1 MKTQIDSVMPRWR
14 KDGTGFLFCFAAAA
28 SLWIF
33 GAGDVCGEGGGAGG
47 ADAGGL
53 SGVAQK
59 EVLQRQARVRR
70 AQDLV
75 QEADFEYREKN
86 YSKAIGLY
94 VTAFQNLDSSPAS
107 ASLREGVFQR
117 YQAAVVK
124 YARQLVD
131 EGHFE
136 EAEKVL
142 VQAMN
147 AARDSGMKAG
157 LISPDLRKLLGQV
170 RDDDHFNKARTP
182 MLIKDAAEVA
192 QLLKVAQGHADL
204 GRFDE
209 ANKTYAQVLAV
220 DPYNEAARRGME
232 QVDRLATNYY
242 KASRNH
248 TRADRLQQVAA
259 EWELPVPHKVS
270 LAGLIDNPDDIGM
283 GSQAAVIQNKLVSIV
298 IPNIEFEG
306 ARLIDVVEFLIRKS
320 QELDVSE
327 PDPAKKGVN
336 IVVDSGTGPAANDQ
350 PVDIKLANVPLGEV
364 LRYISSRVGLKPR
377 VEAYAVL
384 LVPLSDA
391 EDAAM
396 VTRRFQ
402 VPPGFIRGGG
412 EGGGEAPASDP
423 FAEPAAGGGGGT
435 LVKRV
440 TAKDFLIQNGITFP
454 EGAIAQFIPSTS
466 TLLVRNTPAS
476 IQLIE
481 SMVIGA
487 RGEGAKVIKIDFRM
501 ISVSEADLNV
511 LGFDWLLGAANVP
524 GSNRAFF
531 SGGTQGDA
539 NPIPPSEY
547 PFVPPGSMF
556 PVGRNPVTAGNRT
569 GNVKTTL
576 SIDDVLESNTP
587 SAAGTDITNA
597 PGVFAVAGVF
607 TDPQFQMVIRALDQ
621 QKGTDRLVGTSV
633 VTRSGDK
640 AVIKQTREFI
650 YPTEYDPPEIPN
662 QIGIGAGM
670 VPVTPANPTAFETR
684 ELGNVLEVEP
694 TLGADNITVGLNII
708 TDISDFIG
716 FINYGVPIYS
726 GAGVSGTPRLL
737 TDNRIVQPVFEAIK
751 ETTSVTV
758 WDGQTVAIGGLMG
771 EIITKVEDKTPVLG
785 DLPGVGRLFRSSVD
799 DRSRKAIIMFVS
811 VRVLDP
817 SGAPLNK
824 SVASSR

>member
-1 MKTQIDSVMPRWR
+1 M
-14 KDGTGFLFCFAAAA
+14 
-28 SLWIF
+28 
-33 GAGDVCGEGGGAGG
+33 
-47 ADAGGL
+47 
-53 SGVAQK
+53 AQK
-59 EVLQRQARVRR
+59 EVLQRQGRVRR

-75 QEADFEYREKN
+75 QEADFAYREKDF
-86 YSKAIGLY
+86 SKAIGLY
-94 VTAFQNLDSSPAS
+94 VTAFQNLDPSPAS

-147 AARDSGMKAG
+147 AARDSGLKAG

-182 MLIKDAAEVA
+182 MLIKDAAEVG

-232 QVDRLATNYY
+232 EVDRLATDYY

-248 TRADRLQQVAA
+248 TRADRLQQVAG

-270 LAGLIDNPDDIGM
+270 LADMIANPDDIGM
-283 GSQAAVIQNKLVSIV
+283 ESQAAAIQDKLVSIV

-320 QELDVSE
+320 QELDVTE

-350 PVDIKLANVPLGEV
+350 PVDIKLFNVPLGEV

-377 VEAYAVL
+377 VESYAVL

-391 EDAAM
+391 DDAAL
-396 VTRRFQ
+396 VTRQFR

-412 EGGGEAPASDP
+412 EGGGEAAASDP
-423 FAEPAAGGGGGT
+423 FAEPAAGGGGT

-440 TAKDFLIQNGITFP
+440 TAKDFLVQNGITFP

-466 TLLVRNTPAS
+466 TLLVRNTPAN

-481 SMVIGA
+481 SMVIGS

-501 ISVSEADLNV
+501 ISISEANLNE

-539 NPIPPSEY
+539 NPIPSSEY
-547 PFVPPGSMF
+547 PFVPPGSAF

-569 GNVKTTL
+569 GNVKSTL
-576 SIDDVLESNTP
+576 SIDDVLESSTP
-587 SAAGTDITNA
+587 TAAGTDVTNA

-607 TDPQFQMVIRALDQ
+607 TDPQFQVVIRALDQ
-621 QKGTDRLVGTSV
+621 KKGTDRLVGTSV

-640 AVIKQTREFI
+640 AVIKQVREFI

-662 QIGIGAGM
+662 AVAGNIGEGL
-670 VPVTPANPTAFETR
+670 VTPANPTAFEMR

-694 TLGADNITVGLNII
+694 TLGADNTSVSLNII

-716 FINYGVPIYS
+716 FINYGVPIF
-726 GAGVSGTPRLL
+726 GGTDFAGTPRLL
-737 TDNRIVQPVFEAIK
+737 TDNRIIQPVFEAVK

-771 EIITKVEDKTPVLG
+771 EIITKIEDKTPFLG
-785 DLPGVGRLFRSSVD
+785 DLPAVGRLFRSSVD

-824 SVASSR
+824 SVVSSR